1 MREKGEDRTMT
12 IASILVVLTGGPE
25 SEAALQTAIAFGRA
39 FDAHVRLLHVEI
51 DAASVP
57 LLGEG
62 MPAAL
67 MSDLTASLSAEK
79 ERSRAAVLQ
88 LFERHCRALGIPI
101 VEKDEMPPAGRLSA
115 SLVIEAGTESD
126 RVAEEGRLHD
136 LVVVARSP
144 AEAGFSGPTLEAAL
158 FESGRPVL
166 LAPTRPLSDLPK
178 RIAIAWNGSREAARA
193 ASAGLPLLRH
203 ARELVV
209 ISGEGK
215 DDRPIAHPS
224 ALKRYLALHGIAA
237 DAWNYQPEDWPVS
250 GSLVAQAKKAGVDL
264 LIMGAYGHSRLR
276 ELVLG
281 GATRAALKAS
291 DLAVLMVH

>member
-1 MREKGEDRTMT
+1 MT
-12 IASILVVLTGGPE
+12 IASILVVLSGGPE
-25 SEAALQTAIAFGRA
+25 SEAALQTALSLGRA

-79 ERSRAAVLQ
+79 ERSRKAVQQ
-88 LFERHCRALGIPI
+88 LFDRCCRAVEMPI
-101 VEKDEMPPAGRLSA
+101 VQKDEMPPAGKFSA
-115 SLVIEAGTESD
+115 SLSIESGTESD

-136 LVVVARSP
+136 LIVVARSP

-166 LAPTRPLSDLPK
+166 LAPSHALDELPR

-193 ASAGLPLLRH
+193 AAVSLPLLER
-203 ARELVV
+203 AREIVV

-215 DDRPIAHPS
+215 DDRPVAHPN
-224 ALKRYLALHGIAA
+224 ALKRYLALHGILA
-237 DAWNYQPEDWPVS
+237 DPWKYRPEDSPVS
-250 GSLVAQAKKAGVDL
+250 GSLVAQAKKAGAGL
-264 LIMGAYGHSRLR
+264 LIMGAYGHSRLS